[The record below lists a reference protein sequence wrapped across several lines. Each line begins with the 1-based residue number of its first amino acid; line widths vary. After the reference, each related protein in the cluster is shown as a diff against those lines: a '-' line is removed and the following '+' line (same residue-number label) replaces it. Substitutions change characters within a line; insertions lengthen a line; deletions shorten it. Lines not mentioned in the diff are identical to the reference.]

1 MADSLKA
8 GVSTQVLEQ
17 GSVLAALEQSLAMI
31 EFDLQGTVLW
41 ANEKFAGAVGYRASE
56 LTGMSHKK
64 FCTREF
70 AESREYA
77 EMWNQLRQ
85 GKKIQ
90 EKIQR
95 VTKDGRVIWL
105 EAAYMPVFQGGRVQA
120 VIKVA
125 TDVTVRQEN
134 NASGVTT
141 QLRQLSEALRAR
153 AEDGMT
159 RNRDLVTAVDRIAA
173 EASDNAEL
181 VQSLQKQANAIR
193 SIVQTIRDF
202 ATQTNMLALNAA
214 IEAAHAGEY
223 GRGFAIVAGE
233 VRSLAKQVQ
242 DAAQEVHQN
251 VEEISASVVK
261 IGAGSRRTEEAV
273 ADSQG
278 RIRQALDDFESIG
291 EAARNLD
298 EQGKA
303 FIRLL

>member
-1 MADSLKA
+1 MADSQKV

-17 GSVLAALEQSLAMI
+17 GAILAALEQSLAMI

-41 ANEKFAGAVGYRASE
+41 ANENFASAVGYQARE

-70 AESREYA
+70 AESRAYT

-95 VTKDGRVIWL
+95 VTKDGRIIWL
-105 EAAYMPVFQGGRVQA
+105 EATYMPVFQGGRVQA

-125 TDVTVRQEN
+125 TDITVRQES
-134 NASGVTT
+134 NASGLTR
-141 QLRQLSEALRAR
+141 QLRQLSEELRAR
-153 AEDGMT
+153 AEDGIL
-159 RNRDLVTAVDRIAA
+159 RNRDLVSAVDRIAS
-173 EASDNAEL
+173 EASENALL
-181 VQSLQKQANAIR
+181 VQSLQKQANSIR

-251 VEEISASVVK
+251 VEEVSASVVK

-273 ADSQG
+273 ADSQA
-278 RIRQALDDFESIG
+278 RIRQAADDFENIG

-298 EQGKA
+298 DRGKA
-303 FIRLL
+303 ITSLL

>member
-1 MADSLKA
+1 MSDSLKQS
-8 GVSTQVLEQ
+8 VSSQVLEP
-17 GSVLAALEQSLAMI
+17 GAVLAALEQSLAMI
-31 EFDLQGTVLW
+31 EFDMQGTVLW

-56 LTGMSHKK
+56 LPGMKHNN
-64 FCTREF
+64 FCTREY
-70 AESREYA
+70 AESGEYA
-77 EMWNQLRQ
+77 VMWNKLRE
-85 GKKIQ
+85 GKKFQ
-90 EKIQR
+90 DKIQR

-105 EAAYMPVFQGGRVQA
+105 EAAYMPVFRDGRVHA

-134 NASGVTT
+134 HASEVMQ
-141 QLRQLSEALRAR
+141 QLRHLSETLRTR
-153 AEDGMT
+153 AEEGMT
-159 RNRDLVTAVDRIAA
+159 RSHDMVAAVDRIAQ
-173 EASDNAEL
+173 EAGENAQL
-181 VQSLQKQANAIR
+181 VASLQKQANAIR

-242 DAAQEVHQN
+242 DAASEVHQN
-251 VEEISASVVK
+251 VEDISTQVVK

-273 ADSQG
+273 AESQA
-278 RIRQALDDFESIG
+278 RIQQALGDFRSIG
-291 EAARNLD
+291 EAARDLD
-298 EQGKA
+298 EHGKA